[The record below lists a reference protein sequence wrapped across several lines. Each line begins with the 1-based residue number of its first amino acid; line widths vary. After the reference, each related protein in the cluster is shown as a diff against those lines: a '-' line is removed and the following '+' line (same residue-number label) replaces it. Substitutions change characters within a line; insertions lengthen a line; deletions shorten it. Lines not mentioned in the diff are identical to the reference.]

1 MLSLSGIRN
10 ALARSP
16 PADAPSSHVRRSVYT
31 INVLITLAAAG
42 DQRGAILHGVQTL
55 AKLSLYPMQVLY
67 DPATDAMS
75 SSYGNGTPKSFHPAD
90 KKDLLIVI
98 SVMDVVAMLCLLAG
112 IAAFRRAAA
121 KSSAEVEAATLTL
134 DDYSAVVYGLPREAL
149 DGAEVTAHLEAAVP
163 ALKDT
168 VAQVFVGKNFGE
180 FLERL
185 TARGN
190 ALEAL
195 DSLDAQ
201 AAATKKDL
209 SKPRAKLSAKLAKL
223 EGEMANLHEGKL
235 VAVCAYVTF
244 KTHAARDAALD
255 AFPCGA
261 LRAALPGLL
270 PRERRFRGTHSLRLR
285 AAPDASSIIWENVQY
300 DAAARQARQSVS
312 GFVTF
317 ALLLITVGFIT
328 GAKDYESQMPAAVSC
343 TAIAADNL
351 LECDSL
357 WNLTATTSN
366 SDLARVT
373 VNALQAKQS
382 IRTCDGYVSSSG
394 MWTEDWT
401 LWANTSTTPV
411 SVLSTYSTSAVLE
424 CAAQVC
430 QGCYCEAQTFFP
442 WLNNEKGLHSF
453 CNAFWGAQSLPRVHV
468 HRPRN

>member
-285 AAPDASSIIWENVQY
+285 AARELRVQLVPEGPLHRVRHRHQRRLLCTHPRPVPLREAAHARRTGHLHRRQ
-300 DAAARQARQSVS
+300 DLHGRLLQRICAHCVRFCATCHPCSVADVRTAPPTPRLSRCSCTPPSATSQPSRWCSRATTMTSRPPGFPPSAAR
-312 GFVTF
+312 
-317 ALLLITVGFIT
+317 
-328 GAKDYESQMPAAVSC
+328 
-343 TAIAADNL
+343 
-351 LECDSL
+351 
-357 WNLTATTSN
+357 
-366 SDLARVT
+366 
-373 VNALQAKQS
+373 
-382 IRTCDGYVSSSG
+382 SSSPLSRRRCSRQ
-394 MWTEDWT
+394 WCPPS
-401 LWANTSTTPV
+401 WAR
-411 SVLSTYSTSAVLE
+411 SA
-424 CAAQVC
+424 A
-430 QGCYCEAQTFFP
+430 
-442 WLNNEKGLHSF
+442 S
-453 CNAFWGAQSLPRVHV
+453 
-468 HRPRN
+468 